1 MLSLFY
7 GTDRER
13 QRLVRV
19 SQALHDSLQGC
30 ILATRTLLHLL
41 SQHLDTSVDLE
52 SVGGDVPV
60 GQSLEHLLWA
70 AREIH
75 AAAEQTDRHVQKNI
89 SRELYTRL
97 ASPYSSLQEKAAIVR
112 DFHQATMGIFG
123 SVGGPVVAVVLRNA
137 GLPER
142 LEAALR
148 EAEASPVLRLPVN
161 DLLLGSEEIARA
173 LSTPTACAG
182 LAGDTPAG
190 PPQSSPVSGTG
201 LVQTLQGY
209 LPEAV
214 TGCRARNA
222 VMAATGHLEEA
233 RQALA
238 PACKSF
244 QLLAVEVEVYVG
256 LIAEQQLGRA
266 EGPGQ
271 IPAGLAH

>member
-41 SQHLDTSVDLE
+41 SQHLDTSVGLE

-123 SVGGPVVAVVLRNA
+123 SVGGPVVAVVLRKGA
-137 GLPER
+137 DAPPGAP
-142 LEAALR
+142 
-148 EAEASPVLRLPVN
+148 
-161 DLLLGSEEIARA
+161 
-173 LSTPTACAG
+173 
-182 LAGDTPAG
+182 PAG

-244 QLLAVEVEVYVG
+244 QLLAVEAEVYVG